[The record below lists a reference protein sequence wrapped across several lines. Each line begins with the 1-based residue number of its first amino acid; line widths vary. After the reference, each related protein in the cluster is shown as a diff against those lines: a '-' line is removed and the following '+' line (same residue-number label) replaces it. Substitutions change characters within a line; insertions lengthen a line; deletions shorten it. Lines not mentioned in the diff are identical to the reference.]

1 MEMRAD
7 EAYALEQDRVDALG
21 GLRDAFCFPHASG
34 KDGETLL
41 YFCGNSLGL
50 QPVGVAA
57 SVEQELEKWR
67 TQAVEGHFMPPDP
80 WFRYHEFLRDG
91 MASLVGAFPHEV
103 VVMNS
108 LTVNLHLL
116 MISFYRPTATRYKIV
131 IEEGA
136 FPSDRYAVG
145 SQARLHGYA
154 PEEAVL
160 RWSPREGEDL
170 LRLEDLAEILDKQG
184 DQIAL
189 LMLGGVHFYTGQF
202 LDLEEI
208 VKMGHAAGCVVGFDL
223 AHAAGN
229 VPLCL
234 HDWGA
239 DFAAWCSYKYLNS
252 GPGGVAAAFVHEKH
266 TQDPHL
272 LRLAGWWGN
281 DPDKRFA
288 MEDAFVPVASADAWQ
303 LSNAPILSMAALRAS
318 LDVFAQTSMEA
329 LREKSI
335 RLTGYLAFLL
345 AQLPAD
351 SYTLI
356 TPSDPKRR
364 GAQLS
369 IRVHTGARDLQQ
381 KLQEAGVVCDV
392 RHDVIRVA
400 PAPLYTR
407 FQDVWHFVRILR
419 DVLNDGSSLRF
430 AGGEDAPRIEGTGD
444 GL

>member
-1 MEMRAD
+1 MEWSLD
-7 EAYALEQDRVDALG
+7 EVCAREQDRADALG
-21 GLRDAFCFPHASG
+21 RLREAFCFPHASG

-50 QPVGVAA
+50 QPVGVASA
-57 SVEQELEKWR
+57 IEQELQKWS

-80 WFRYHEFLRDG
+80 WFRYHELLRDG
-91 MASLVGAFPHEV
+91 MASLVGAMPHEV

-116 MISFYRPTATRYKIV
+116 MISFYRPTSARYKIV

-145 SQARLHGYA
+145 SQASLHGYA
-154 PEEAVL
+154 PEDAVL
-160 RWSPREGEDL
+160 RWSPRAGEDL
-170 LRLEDLAEILDKQG
+170 LRVEDLADILDKQG

-189 LMLGGVHFYTGQF
+189 LMLGGVHFYTGQW
-202 LDLEEI
+202 LAMREI
-208 VKMGHAAGCVVGFDL
+208 VKMGHAAGCLVGFDL

-229 VPLCL
+229 VPLSL
-234 HDWGA
+234 HDWDV
-239 DFAAWCSYKYLNS
+239 DFAAWCSYKYINS

-266 TQDPHL
+266 TQDLSL

-288 MEDAFVPVASADAWQ
+288 MEESFVPVASADAWQ

-318 LDVFAQTSMEA
+318 LDVFAQASMEA
-329 LREKSI
+329 LRDKSV
-335 RLTGYLAFLL
+335 RLTGYLEFLL
-345 AQLPAD
+345 EQLPAS
-351 SYTLI
+351 SYTQI
-356 TPSDPKRR
+356 TPKDPSHR

-381 KLQEAGVVCDV
+381 KLQEAGVICDV
-392 RHDVIRVA
+392 RRDVIRVA
-400 PAPLYTR
+400 PTPLYNR
-407 FQDVWHFVRILR
+407 FHDVWHFVQILR
-419 DVLNDGSSLRF
+419 GVLYGS
-430 AGGEDAPRIEGTGD
+430 
-444 GL
+444 